1 MKLLSRLLR
10 ATLVL
15 VSALVLVL
23 FSLVWSAVALA
34 GSGNSLANHAL
45 AIVETPSHRQ
55 ALAVVAEGQL
65 SAASPPLAQAALS
78 LVRPE
83 LVSAI
88 NEIVASP
95 AFENS
100 LRGATDVVYGAV
112 RRERPVTLNTN
123 AYLPRLEAAL
133 PAKLHGI
140 TLPQLPNW
148 QLTFTPKGPL
158 KIAHFVLTHET
169 LLLAPFALLSAA
181 LLVLLWLLGRHR
193 PGLRM
198 VGTALITSGVVVAL
212 GGKVASSL
220 SLGTSSNPFGHL
232 ALQWTAQMVGTAIAL
247 PGYFLAAT
255 GVVLRLLVLL
265 ADRRQRKAPY
275 SGDRVFDAQ
284 AS

>member
-1 MKLLSRLLR
+1 
-10 ATLVL
+10 
-15 VSALVLVL
+15 
-23 FSLVWSAVALA
+23 
-34 GSGNSLANHAL
+34 
-45 AIVETPSHRQ
+45 
-55 ALAVVAEGQL
+55 
-65 SAASPPLAQAALS
+65 
-78 LVRPE
+78 
-83 LVSAI
+83 
-88 NEIVASP
+88 
-95 AFENS
+95 
-100 LRGATDVVYGAV
+100 
-112 RRERPVTLNTN
+112 
-123 AYLPRLEAAL
+123 
-133 PAKLHGI
+133 LHGI
-140 TLPQLPNW
+140 TLPQLPNR